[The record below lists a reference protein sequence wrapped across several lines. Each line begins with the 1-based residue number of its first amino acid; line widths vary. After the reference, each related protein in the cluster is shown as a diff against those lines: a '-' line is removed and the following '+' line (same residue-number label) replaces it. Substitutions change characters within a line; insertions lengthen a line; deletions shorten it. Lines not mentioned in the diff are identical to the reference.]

1 LDFQG
6 RLKDN
11 SQKHKAYGIQRKAY
25 IIKHIAMNNMGGTDR
40 IIRIFLAVI
49 IAFLIYLEVLQSVL
63 AYVLLALAAFFV
75 LTSLVGFCPVY
86 GLFGINSNKVK
97 K

>member
-1 LDFQG
+1 
-6 RLKDN
+6 
-11 SQKHKAYGIQRKAY
+11 
-25 IIKHIAMNNMGGTDR
+25 MNNMGGTDR
-40 IIRIFLAVI
+40 IVRILLA
-49 IAFLIYLEVLQSVL
+49 IAVAVLIYFEVLQGVL
-63 AYVLLALAAFFV
+63 AYVLLTIAALFV

>member
-1 LDFQG
+1 
-6 RLKDN
+6 
-11 SQKHKAYGIQRKAY
+11 
-25 IIKHIAMNNMGGTDR
+25 MNNMGGIDR
-40 IIRIFLAVI
+40 VIRILLAIVI
-49 IAFLIYLEVLQSVL
+49 ALLVYFEVLQGIL
-63 AYVLLALAAFFV
+63 AYVLLAIAALFV

>member
-1 LDFQG
+1 
-6 RLKDN
+6 
-11 SQKHKAYGIQRKAY
+11 
-25 IIKHIAMNNMGGTDR
+25 MGGIDR
-40 IIRIFLAVI
+40 VIRILLAIVI
-49 IAFLIYLEVLQSVL
+49 ALLVYFEVLQGIL
-63 AYVLLALAAFFV
+63 AYVLLAIATLFV